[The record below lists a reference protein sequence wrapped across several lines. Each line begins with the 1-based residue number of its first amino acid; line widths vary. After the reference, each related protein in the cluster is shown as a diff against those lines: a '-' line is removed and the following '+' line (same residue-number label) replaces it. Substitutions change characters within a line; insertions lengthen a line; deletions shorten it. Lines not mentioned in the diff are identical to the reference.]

1 MVNFVP
7 GEYIKKDVLSVSDTG
22 GSPPNGSRLC
32 DLLVTSPYALPL
44 SYRPFCTSLCRGARK
59 RYGKFIQHLESCL
72 I

>member
-1 MVNFVP
+1 MVNFMP

-22 GSPPNGSRLC
+22 GSPPNGSLLC

-44 SYRPFCTSLCRGARK
+44 PYRPFSTSLCRGARK
-59 RYGKFIQHLESCL
+59 RYGKSCL